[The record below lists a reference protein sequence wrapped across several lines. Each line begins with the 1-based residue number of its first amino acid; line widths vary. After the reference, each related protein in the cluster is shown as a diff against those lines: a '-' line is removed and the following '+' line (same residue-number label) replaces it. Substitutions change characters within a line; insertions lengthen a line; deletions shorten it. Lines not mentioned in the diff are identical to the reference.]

1 MATQRRPS
9 TNQEEPLKSNLEI
22 HQREGVLWAPDDVK
36 RLYAQQGRQLNYS
49 GFAVGITLPQ
59 SVWRQFNAPSRQRE
73 GFSALIQSDTTQV
86 LYLALVAQVGP
97 LQLVPIVPLS
107 STMARSWYQEA
118 LDVGGEFRLVVT
130 IEETGQVAMLGIQY
144 EPTAEVAE
152 MTQATLAHIESTPV
166 AHEPGQHLEDMRK
179 AVSAMNRAG
188 SDFSVV
194 PGVAAQERWVIPV
207 GAADWPPVAAGV
219 TGRARAQGGSRA
231 EATVRH

>member
-1 MATQRRPS
+1 M
-9 TNQEEPLKSNLEI
+9 KSNLEI
-22 HQREGVLWAPDDVK
+22 HQLEGVLWTPDDLN
-36 RLYAQQGRQLNYS
+36 RRYAQQGRQLDYS
-49 GFAVGITLPQ
+49 GHAVCVTLPQ
-59 SVWRQFNAPSRQRE
+59 SVWQQFNAPSRDHE
-73 GFSALIQSDTTQV
+73 GFAALIQSDTTRA
-86 LYLALVAQVGP
+86 LYLALVAQVGA

-107 STMARSWYQEA
+107 SPMARSWYQEA
-118 LDVGGEFRLVVT
+118 LDGGGEFRLVVT
-130 IEETGQVAMLGIQY
+130 IEETGQVAMLCIQY